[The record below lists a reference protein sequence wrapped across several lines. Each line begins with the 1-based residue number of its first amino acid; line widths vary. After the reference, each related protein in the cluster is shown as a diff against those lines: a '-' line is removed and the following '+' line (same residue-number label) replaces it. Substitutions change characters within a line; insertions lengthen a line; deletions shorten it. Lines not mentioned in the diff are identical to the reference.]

1 MRATSLRGPL
11 RYSPLSEQEG
21 TPPQGALGSHKPA
34 PAALT
39 RMRGATNI
47 VQHIDDQNKGKT
59 GISAKFHWTLM
70 KANLHKAKSAGVDAT
85 KKSFWSKALGATVG
99 ALALAALISLAVSTG
114 GGAVVAAAAIAGV
127 VFAISVADAGCA
139 YRNLQNAKAHA
150 AGQALP
156 YNLPMGSSS
165 IGNLMHWS
173 FTAMGASADKAKIMA
188 TIGDGVLR
196 IGMGAAASVCTSG
209 TSIVINSFE
218 HIAPMVAAAS
228 TILQT
233 VVDFT
238 HNRSTSKVYVESVDD
253 IDSSAVMIIDL
264 LKMVEVDSPEDRAIL
279 ENAQNDVRA
288 DAERTKALVP
298 DMRLTAAVAVP
309 TLALTG
315 AALAGIDLSFL
326 GGSSGPRAY
335 GTHSGGGADGI
346 SPQQAKSPAAN
357 P

>member
-1 MRATSLRGPL
+1 
-11 RYSPLSEQEG
+11 
-21 TPPQGALGSHKPA
+21 
-34 PAALT
+34 
-39 RMRGATNI
+39 
-47 VQHIDDQNKGKT
+47 
-59 GISAKFHWTLM
+59 
-70 KANLHKAKSAGVDAT
+70 VDAT

-114 GGAVVAAAAIAGV
+114 GGAVVAAAVIAGV

-150 AGQALP
+150 AGQTLP

-173 FTAMGASADKAKIMA
+173 FTAMGASPEKAKIMA

-218 HIAPMVAAAS
+218 HIAPMVAGAS
-228 TILQT
+228 AILQA

-238 HNRSTSKVYVESVDD
+238 HNRSTSKVYAERVDD
-253 IDSSAVMIIDL
+253 IDCSAEMIIDL
-264 LKMVEVDSPEDRAIL
+264 LENVEGVSQEDRMIL
-279 ENAQNDVRA
+279 EAAKNDVRNKVK
-288 DAERTKALVP
+288 DTKALVP
-298 DMRLTAAVAVP
+298 DMRLTAAASV
-309 TLALTG
+309 TTFALTG

-346 SPQQAKSPAAN
+346 SEQQAKSPAAN